1 MRSIGRVLQ
10 IVGLAVPPLAMVM
23 QLSNAITL
31 GKMLVALVAA
41 VCLFLIGRIVE
52 GYAGSRQ

>member
-1 MRSIGRVLQ
+1 MRSIGRLLQ
-10 IVGLAVPPLAMVM
+10 VVGLALPPLAMVL
-23 QLSNAITL
+23 QLSSALSL

-52 GYAGSRQ
+52 GYSTRGQ

>member
-1 MRSIGRVLQ
+1 MRSIGRLLQ
-10 IVGLAVPPLAMVM
+10 VVGLAVPPLAMVM
-23 QLSNAITL
+23 QLSSALSL

-52 GYAGSRQ
+52 GYSTRGR

>member
-1 MRSIGRVLQ
+1 MVLQ
-10 IVGLAVPPLAMVM
+10 
-23 QLSNAITL
+23 LSSALSL

-52 GYAGSRQ
+52 GYSTRGQ